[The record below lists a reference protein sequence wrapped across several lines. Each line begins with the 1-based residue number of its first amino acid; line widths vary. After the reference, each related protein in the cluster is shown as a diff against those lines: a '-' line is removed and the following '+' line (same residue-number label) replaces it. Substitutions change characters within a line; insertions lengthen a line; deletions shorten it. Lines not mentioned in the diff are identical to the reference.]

1 MTFGMTLR
9 IVFNDSENDIVNDI
23 VIDIMNNIT
32 IDTMNDIV
40 NVIWDEILLN
50 LVICFYY

>member
-1 MTFGMTLR
+1 MTLGLKLW

-32 IDTMNDIV
+32 IDTMNDIA
-40 NVIWDEILLN
+40 NVIWDEIL
-50 LVICFYY
+50 